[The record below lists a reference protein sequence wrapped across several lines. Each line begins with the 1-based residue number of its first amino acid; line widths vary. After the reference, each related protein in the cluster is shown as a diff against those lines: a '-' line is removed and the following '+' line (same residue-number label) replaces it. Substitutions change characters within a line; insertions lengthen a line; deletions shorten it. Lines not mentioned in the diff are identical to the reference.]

1 MLSSVHFFNH
11 AVISSFFQGF
21 CYLFIFQKG
30 ASYAQI
36 MSVFPET
43 GKDHFITSDAYDS
56 GIFIFDD
63 SGTGKKDYL

>member
-30 ASYAQI
+30 ASYAQF
-36 MSVFPET
+36 MSVFLET
-43 GKDHFITSDAYDS
+43 GKNYFIASDDYAS
-56 GIFIFDD
+56 GISIFDE